1 MGLQVRALGRR
12 EPTMGLVWIIHL
24 QFAFAIMD
32 VHTAQLAHVCFQEAA
47 LNWIHGPEASHTWY
61 WAVPTVPRTPNAGS
75 SGQDVLPPKKKK
87 RWLSLSLEHT
97 KNTSFFLV
105 SVYQEHFRFLSGIVN
120 QAAMTSW
127 LASCGRLVTNVC
139 LPPWLVICQQPW
151 ETTGNQTCARRKLCL

>member
-87 RWLSLSLEHT
+87 DGSPWAWNIPRTLPFSGLSLPRTLQV
-97 KNTSFFLV
+97 LV
-105 SVYQEHFRFLSGIVN
+105 WNRQPSCHDELTGKLRTIGYQRVP
-120 QAAMTSW
+120 
-127 LASCGRLVTNVC
+127 ASMASHMPTAVGNDWQSDVC
-139 LPPWLVICQQPW
+139 
-151 ETTGNQTCARRKLCL
+151 